1 MFDLNMLFKAL
12 CWDSPDLKT
21 PGKTYLNVE

>member
-1 MFDLNMLFKAL
+1 MFDLNMLFKVL

-21 PGKTYLNVE
+21 LGKTYLHVE